1 MAQPFEQVLE
11 SLRAVA
17 SGKLNQLEERSRAYL
32 SEIGA
37 TIEARVESEKSRAAR
52 TGGRRAAAASSK
64 KKKATAGSSI
74 DESEGEAGDNMGDGD
89 EEWVVM
95 RRR

>member
-37 TIEARVESEKSRAAR
+37 TIEARVES
-52 TGGRRAAAASSK
+52 
-64 KKKATAGSSI
+64 
-74 DESEGEAGDNMGDGD
+74 
-89 EEWVVM
+89 
-95 RRR
+95 